1 MDFEFKQDTIYNMD
15 CLEGM
20 KLMPDKCVD
29 VSFTSPPYN
38 DIGSTNAYDENGNL
52 KKDNNYSHTKYKWID
67 LRNDWFEW
75 QCEIIDEMLR
85 VSKRYVLY
93 NVQGI
98 KNSRQDIYK
107 IIGKYADRIHD
118 IVIWHKTN
126 GQPCGTPHKL
136 SNKYEFVLILK
147 CDGVDGVDV
156 TSSFYNNVIYLKAN
170 SNKDFSKIH
179 RAVMAKDFCD
189 EIIKEFTRKGDI
201 VLDPFFG
208 LGTTGVSCIEQGRHY
223 VGFEIF
229 EEYFNVANERLNDAR
244 VRMNSTLW

>member
-1 MDFEFKQDTIYNMD
+1 M
-15 CLEGM
+15 
-20 KLMPDKCVD
+20 
-29 VSFTSPPYN
+29 
-38 DIGSTNAYDENGNL
+38 
-52 KKDNNYSHTKYKWID
+52 
-67 LRNDWFEW
+67 
-75 QCEIIDEMLR
+75 
-85 VSKRYVLY
+85 
-93 NVQGI
+93 
-98 KNSRQDIYK
+98 
-107 IIGKYADRIHD
+107 
-118 IVIWHKTN
+118 IWHKTN

-147 CDGVDGVDV
+147 CDGVEGVDV
-156 TSSFYNNVIYLKAN
+156 TSSFYNNVIHLKDN

-189 EIIKEFTRKGDI
+189 EIIKEFTRKDDI

-229 EEYFNVANERLNDAR
+229 EEYFNVANDRLNDAR

>member
-1 MDFEFKQDTIYNMD
+1 MEFEFNPDTLYNMD

-38 DIGSTNAYDENGNL
+38 DKGHSDTVSDTG
-52 KKDNNYSHTKYKWID
+52 KFKSHTDHHTKYKW
-67 LRNDWFEW
+67 NDFREDWYQW
-75 QCEIIDEMLR
+75 QCDVIDEMLR
-85 VSKRYVLY
+85 VSKKYVLY

-98 KNSRQDIYK
+98 KNSRHDIYK

-118 IVIWHKTN
+118 ILIWHKPA
-126 GQPCGTPHKL
+126 GQPCSNPHKI
-136 SNKYEFVLILK
+136 SNRYEFVLILR
-147 CDGVDGVDV
+147 CDGVHGVDV
-156 TSSFYNNVIYLKAN
+156 NSNFYTNVIYLN
-170 SNKDFSKIH
+170 GNTNRDFSKIH
-179 RAVMAKDFCD
+179 RAVMAKNFCD
-189 EIIKEFTRKGDI
+189 EIIKEFTKPGDI

-229 EEYFNVANERLNDAR
+229 EEYFNIANDRLNDAK